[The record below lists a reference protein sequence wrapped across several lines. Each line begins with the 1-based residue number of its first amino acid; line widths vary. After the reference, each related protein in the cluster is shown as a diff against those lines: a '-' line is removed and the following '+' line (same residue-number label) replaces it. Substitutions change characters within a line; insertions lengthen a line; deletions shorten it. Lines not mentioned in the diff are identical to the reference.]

1 MRSDSSA
8 GFHSEFERRRRPTAA
23 GAFPRSTTASKFPS
37 GSFSP
42 GSKDQ
47 TQPTYGAHVRTIIK
61 NRKEFDDCLAK
72 AIPTIKQLV
81 VDAGHDPVLAVVLR
95 QLEAIQQW
103 TANGQDVT
111 PEQDQRIYMGL
122 QASRQ
127 MADFPDERDIVIALD
142 SYIKSVMAPQ

>member
-1 MRSDSSA
+1 M
-8 GFHSEFERRRRPTAA
+8 
-23 GAFPRSTTASKFPS
+23 
-37 GSFSP
+37 
-42 GSKDQ
+42 
-47 TQPTYGAHVRTIIK
+47 RTIIK